1 MSKDQVGVA
10 SVATKPS
17 DVTPVATEGSHSG
30 RLDPLYLGDLNVY
43 PYYPRYPCC
52 SSLLK
57 KPAVYL
63 GLSRQTLANWRVHGL
78 GPAYSRLGGTGR
90 PRIVYL
96 VEDLDAFLR
105 ANRVETTGGQR

>member
-43 PYYPRYPCC
+43 PYYPRYPLLL
-52 SSLLK
+52 SLLK
-57 KPAVYL
+57 KQRSISACLVRR
-63 GLSRQTLANWRVHGL
+63 SQTGEFMA
-78 GPAYSRLGGTGR
+78 
-90 PRIVYL
+90 
-96 VEDLDAFLR
+96 
-105 ANRVETTGGQR
+105 